1 MDQEYFPEI
10 INEKGEENLKGY
22 KIFQTILSALVL
34 VSCLLIIYECL
45 SIYLPAA
52 AEGKHDHIYSAE
64 IVAQHFTRIQIPVI
78 ACVLLSIAGIVTAP
92 FYAGGKKN
100 ATLPDAENMA
110 DLYLS
115 KMPADS
121 GKDSPE
127 WNVVRKETAWRRKL
141 TTIGVLIGAVCIC
154 WSLYFI
160 IDPDRFESLDFDQ
173 VTGSLL
179 LCIIP
184 PVCLALVSAA
194 VLSYKSSDSWA
205 RQLEAMKIICKNNK
219 EKDTAPKDTALK
231 DTAAL
236 RSRRI
241 FIARTVLLAAAVV
254 MLLLGNANGG
264 RFDVLAKAIAI
275 CSECIGLG

>member
-127 WNVVRKETAWRRKL
+127 WNVVRKETA
-141 TTIGVLIGAVCIC
+141 
-154 WSLYFI
+154 
-160 IDPDRFESLDFDQ
+160 
-173 VTGSLL
+173 
-179 LCIIP
+179 
-184 PVCLALVSAA
+184 
-194 VLSYKSSDSWA
+194 
-205 RQLEAMKIICKNNK
+205 
-219 EKDTAPKDTALK
+219 
-231 DTAAL
+231 
-236 RSRRI
+236 
-241 FIARTVLLAAAVV
+241 
-254 MLLLGNANGG
+254 
-264 RFDVLAKAIAI
+264 
-275 CSECIGLG
+275 